1 MPGTRIV
8 ALAALLLSAASCNRA
23 APLPAV
29 PAGPPPPPPEKLAS
43 VVGELNELCA
53 DTWCEGSYEL
63 TFKKLECTTALA
75 CSLTF
80 DAKNHDSGHASVATL
95 ALTGFD
101 AMLDS
106 EGYPT
111 DTFENAVNDAIAEWE
126 TKQGGQ

>member
-1 MPGTRIV
+1 MHGTRI
-8 ALAALLLSAASCNRA
+8 AAFAALLLSAVSCNRT
-23 APLPAV
+23 PPPPAV
-29 PAGPPPPPPEKLAS
+29 PAGPPPPAPEKLAS

-63 TFKKLECTTALA
+63 TFTKLDCTTALA

-80 DAKNHDSGHASVATL
+80 DAKHHDSGRATAATL

-101 AMLDS
+101 AILDS

-111 DTFENAVNDAIAEWE
+111 DTFENAVNDAVAEWE
-126 TKQGGQ
+126 TKQGG